1 MAGHLDVGVARE
13 HVHQRAVF
21 ALQLQL
27 ARRNHLASGEH
38 VLHVRPHIVAHGR
51 RDDEVEQVA
60 AQGFFG
66 RVAVQLLGRLVPVA
80 GGAVLQVA
88 LHRDGRDVAQQRAK
102 AQLGLAQR
110 TFCLLALGD
119 VAGQKHHS
127 RLVAHLHAQGLGA
140 PLKLAQ
146 P

>member
-1 MAGHLDVGVARE
+1 MHR
-13 HVHQRAVF
+13 RAVL
-21 ALQLQL
+21 ALQLQF
-27 ARRNHLASGEH
+27 ACGDHLAGGEH
-38 VLHVRPHIVAHGR
+38 VLHVRPYIVAHGR
-51 RDDEVEQVA
+51 GDDEVEQVA

-66 RVAVQLLGRLVPVA
+66 GVAVQLFGRLVPVA

-119 VAGQKHHS
+119 VEGQKHHG
-127 RLVAHLHAQGLGA
+127 RLAVHLHAQGLGA